1 MFGLMSHQDRMLFRS
16 SFFFIGILSVF
27 IFSCS
32 SDIKSTDLQNFKIKG
47 IAQGTTYTIQVVDS
61 SLHISKFQIDSLLF
75 AFDEKLS
82 TYKTGSLISRFNQES
97 FKDTVLGADDLFVQ
111 MLKLSDSVCRWS
123 EGFFDPS
130 IKPVVDLWGI
140 GTDAQN
146 KPKQVQIDSVLQ
158 YIGYTRGV
166 HFTINA
172 VDSLIKIE
180 KKTPGFELDFNAIA
194 QGYSVDLLVDFL
206 KLRGHRNVYV
216 ELGGEIK
223 LSGLKAGNR
232 SWNIG
237 IEAPIENN
245 KTNAQSIQNVFSITD
260 CAIATSG
267 NYRKFFE
274 ENGQLYAHTINPK
287 TGTQNRHNL
296 LSATVFSPSCAISDA
311 LATYFMVVGID
322 AAKLFLEKNKNMGIE
337 VYFIYSKEGKYESYC
352 SPSLLLNQKDA
363 NS

>member
-1 MFGLMSHQDRMLFRS
+1 MFGLMSLQERMLFRS
-16 SFFFIGILSVF
+16 SFFIISIFSTF

-32 SDIKSTDLQNFKIKG
+32 RDIKSAEIQAFKIEG
-47 IAQGTTYTIQVVDS
+47 NAQGTTYTIQVVDS
-61 SLHISKFQIDSLLF
+61 NLHISKFQIDSLLF

-82 TYKTGSLISRFNQES
+82 TYKTSSLISRFNQES
-97 FKDTVLGADDLFVQ
+97 FKDTLLVADDLFIQ
-111 MLKLSDSVCRWS
+111 MLKLSDSVFRWS

-130 IKPVVDLWGI
+130 IKPIVDLWGI
-140 GTDAQN
+140 GTAAQN
-146 KPKQVQIDSVLQ
+146 RPKQVQIDSVLQ
-158 YIGYTRGV
+158 YIGYTRDL
-166 HFTINA
+166 HFMTFEM
-172 VDSLIKIE
+172 DSLMKIE
-180 KKTPGFELDFNAIA
+180 KKTAGFELDFNAIA

-206 KLRGHRNVYV
+206 KLNGHRNIYV

-223 LSGLKAGNR
+223 LCGLKAGNR
-232 SWNIG
+232 LWNIG

-245 KTNAQSIQNVFSITD
+245 TTNAQSIQNVFSITD

-274 ENGQLYAHTINPK
+274 EDGQLYAHTINPK

-322 AAKLFLEKNKNMGIE
+322 AAKLFLDKYKNMGIE
-337 VYFIYSKEGKYESYC
+337 VYLIYSEEGKYESFC
-352 SPSLLLNQKDA
+352 SPSLLLSQKDT

>member
-27 IFSCS
+27 IFSCG
-32 SDIKSTDLQNFKIKG
+32 SDIKSTDLQTFKMKG
-47 IAQGTTYTIQVVDS
+47 IAQGTTYTIQVVDA

-82 TYKTGSLISRFNQES
+82 TYKTGSLISRFNQDS

-111 MLKLSDSVCRWS
+111 MLKLSDSVFRWS

-130 IKPVVDLWGI
+130 IKPVVDLWAI

-166 HFTINA
+166 HFSIND

-206 KLRGHRNVYV
+206 KLYGHRNVYV

-232 SWNIG
+232 LWNIG

-245 KTNAQSIQNVFSITD
+245 KTNTQSIQNVFSITD

-274 ENGQLYAHTINPK
+274 EDGQLYAHTINPK

-337 VYFIYSKEGKYESYC
+337 VYLLYSKEGKYESYC
-352 SPSLLLNQKDA
+352 SPSLLLKQKEA